1 MGNLAGTSVAA
12 QCRMA
17 PFFFNSGFLNAW
29 FHASRSRFLKA
40 IKVER
45 PRGGCQP
52 ICEVLYGIGI
62 AACVE
67 CVVSR
72 SRGERP

>member
-1 MGNLAGTSVAA
+1 MMRRQHPPAGRRHPP
-12 QCRMA
+12 QQMMMM
-17 PFFFNSGFLNAW
+17 
-29 FHASRSRFLKA
+29 HAKASKPASFEGAREDA